1 MNSPTFTMSI
11 YDLSS
16 ISLPFCKIRIYFVL
30 NGLNISR
37 YLLCLIS
44 LNRWMITSRDAGIR
58 KKSSPKL
65 AR

>member
-1 MNSPTFTMSI
+1 MNSTTRTLSI
-11 YDLSS
+11 HDLSS
-16 ISLPFCKIRIYFVL
+16 ISFPFGKIRIYFVL

-44 LNRWMITSRDAGIR
+44 FDRWMITSRDVGIR
-58 KKSSPKL
+58 EKSSPEL